1 MPFWPLAAG
10 YGHWFKKHLSEEL
23 SIAVLQLKVK
33 LVYE

>member
-10 YGHWFKKHLSEEL
+10 VGQWFKKHPGEP

>member
-10 YGHWFKKHLSEEL
+10 YGHWFKKHLGEL